1 MDGPVL
7 RYSTPKTEGE
17 SQTLVFLPSDSMQ
30 LFWDDHLVKH
40 DPFKFDESVMVW
52 GDPMKLSF
60 LVSFRSDS
68 LILDQL
74 GVNFLR
80 QVFVRMQ

>member
-1 MDGPVL
+1 MG
-7 RYSTPKTEGE
+7 GM

-30 LFWDDHLVKH
+30 LFWNDHLVKH
-40 DPFKFDESVMVW
+40 EPFKFSVDRNRSESTMVW

-60 LVSFRSDS
+60 LVSFSSDS

-74 GVNFLR
+74 GANYLK
-80 QVFVRMQ
+80 QVFVRVQ